1 MKRFFLIVICL
12 IMLMISGCELDFKE
26 ETYGFA
32 REVSQNEQDLRLQLV
47 QTAESYLGCN
57 QFDGTHKPIIDLYNG
72 HEPLAQ
78 GYEVQYTDQ
87 WCATFVSAV
96 AIQCGFTDIIPTEC
110 GCQRQIGLF
119 DELGYWQ
126 EDDTYIPLPGDII
139 FYATGCKDAGDCTD
153 WSNHVGIVVGTSET
167 KIRVIEG
174 NFNGKVAYHDISM
187 DDTTIRGYGLPNYAS
202 VATAPT
208 EE

>member
-1 MKRFFLIVICL
+1 MKRLFLIIICL

-32 REVSQNEQDLRLQLV
+32 REVSQSEQDLRLQLV

-57 QFDGTHKPIIDLYNG
+57 QLDGTHKPIIDLYNG

-96 AIQCGFTDIIPTEC
+96 AIQCGFTDIVPTEC

-119 DELGYWQ
+119 DEIG
-126 EDDTYIPLPGDII
+126 
-139 FYATGCKDAGDCTD
+139 
-153 WSNHVGIVVGTSET
+153 
-167 KIRVIEG
+167 R
-174 NFNGKVAYHDISM
+174 
-187 DDTTIRGYGLPNYAS
+187 
-202 VATAPT
+202 
-208 EE
+208 